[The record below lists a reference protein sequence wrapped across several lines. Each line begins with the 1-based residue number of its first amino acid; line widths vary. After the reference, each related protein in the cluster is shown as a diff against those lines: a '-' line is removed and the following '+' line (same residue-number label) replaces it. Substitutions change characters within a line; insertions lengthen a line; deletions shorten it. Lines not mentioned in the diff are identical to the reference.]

1 MSEILPKNLDPH
13 EQTVMTGAKKV
24 QRFLKYSKPVV
35 ALMCRRGRWSANNDP
50 RDNLS
55 RRERAPRDVHPRE
68 TSRSSVVAI

>member
-35 ALMCRRGRWSANNDP
+35 DLMSGGEAGPATTIRATL
-50 RDNLS
+50 LS
-55 RRERAPRDVHPRE
+55 RREREVHPRE